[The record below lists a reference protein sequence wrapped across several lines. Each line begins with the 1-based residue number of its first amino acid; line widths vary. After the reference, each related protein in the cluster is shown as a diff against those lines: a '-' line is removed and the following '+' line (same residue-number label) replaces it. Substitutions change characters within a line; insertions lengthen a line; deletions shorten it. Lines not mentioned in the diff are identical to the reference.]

1 MLDRPFE
8 AVGAYVTG
16 GSNRPRSL
24 DRQLDAENN
33 RRGKA
38 YQENTRARADL
49 DLWKI
54 RRELYVRG
62 EVHENGQ
69 PRRAAPS
76 RQRREAG
83 KAALADFYRSLLHP
97 GDTAGLVD
105 SPHTSITLR
114 RLNAKTV
121 TDEQGVTW
129 AYSDILPYRDG
140 RAMTFDELKAAAAAW
155 RASQAEARQTA

>member
-1 MLDRPFE
+1 M
-8 AVGAYVTG
+8 
-16 GSNRPRSL
+16 
-24 DRQLDAENN
+24 
-33 RRGKA
+33 
-38 YQENTRARADL
+38 
-49 DLWKI
+49 
-54 RRELYVRG
+54 YVRG

>member
-1 MLDRPFE
+1 MLDGPFG
-8 AVGAYVTG
+8 AVGSYVTG

-49 DLWKI
+49 DIWKN

-69 PRRAAPS
+69 PRRAA
-76 RQRREAG
+76 E
-83 KAALADFYRSLLHP
+83 KLLIFQK
-97 GDTAGLVD
+97 TA
-105 SPHTSITLR
+105 
-114 RLNAKTV
+114 
-121 TDEQGVTW
+121 
-129 AYSDILPYRDG
+129 
-140 RAMTFDELKAAAAAW
+140 M
-155 RASQAEARQTA
+155 